1 MLDGG
6 GPTADAKAVIDIV
19 ADYDAVRATGHL
31 GEAEIRAVVD
41 YALGRGHRRIVVT
54 HPEMQCPN
62 FSIDTRIELAREGC
76 LMEYCAVNCMPMF
89 QAVTSDQMK
98 EAIDAVG
105 PENAVIATD
114 SGQPFSPKLPDMFR
128 SFAQVLHEKGVSLE
142 ALAAMAIRNPTRL
155 LGIEPRNT
163 GVVPMDELY
172 GVAQGVKANGDRRRR
187 ERGGGRSFAARSPRS
202 CT

>member
-1 MLDGG
+1 
-6 GPTADAKAVIDIV
+6 
-19 ADYDAVRATGHL
+19 
-31 GEAEIRAVVD
+31 
-41 YALGRGHRRIVVT
+41 
-54 HPEMQCPN
+54 
-62 FSIDTRIELAREGC
+62 
-76 LMEYCAVNCMPMF
+76 MPMF

-128 SFAQVLHEKGVSLE
+128 SFAQVLQVLHEKGVSLE

-163 GVVPMDELY
+163 GVLPMDELY
-172 GVAQGVKANGDRRRR
+172 GVAQG
-187 ERGGGRSFAARSPRS
+187 
-202 CT
+202 